1 MERIQEVFKDIPN
14 YGGRYQISNYGRVW
28 SVIKS
33 QFVKQHINN
42 DGYCQ
47 VRLYFGDG
55 RKKHEMVHR
64 LVALAF
70 LPRENTRLTQVNHK
84 DENKENNYIENLEWC
99 TASYN
104 NSYGKRLERVS
115 NTNKANGKRKKPVLQ
130 YDLQGNF
137 VKEYPSAKEAEIEN
151 NIARGHVTKVCKD
164 ERKSAGGF
172 IWKYKNI

>member
-14 YGGRYQISNYGRVW
+14 YGGRYQVSNYGRVW

-70 LPRENTRLTQVNHK
+70 LPNPNNLPQVNHK
-84 DENKENNYIENLEWC
+84 DENKENNYVENLEWC

-104 NSYGKRLERVS
+104 NSYGTRLERVS
-115 NTNKANGKRKKPVLQ
+115 NTNKTNGKRKKPVLQ

-151 NIARGHVTKVCKD
+151 NIAKGHITKVCKD